1 MNRKYFIITLGITA
15 GIIILLLHPI
25 GNLMLHL
32 IFMHITS
39 ARSNAKI
46 MLFLPWIILSNIN
59 CKPKKWEKN
68 VLIAIIILVYTLQ
81 IYSLK
86 LLNPELPVQVYRWH
100 VFENAISSNSLLSI
114 HSNKFITGFIT
125 ENIFPDLEIILDSG
139 WYYTHHLPQWY
150 MVLVTTLIIM
160 STIFLFR
167 QHQTGWP
174 IKHKM
179 MYTIVSFM
187 IFKNMVDGGPIT
199 PEVIIGLP
207 IMIFLLYNISFIQS
221 VVPSI
226 ISLIILI
233 LTKITPIITL
243 FRSTVLLLI
252 FVLIKKRWPLLI
264 IPILLL
270 SFNTHSQGYFVYEQY
285 DYYNTKINTITN
297 VITTYP
303 CLEDNIFDPLNCTT
317 KIKNEAE
324 WKSLIKQQML
334 PINYQPIKI
343 KCLESIFHSGILL
356 PNNDI
361 NETNAYGKSAQM
373 NIFKVEGNY
382 HYKIKL
388 PKCIPSKISYINL
401 IIEQSINTS
410 FTAVPS
416 K

>member
-1 MNRKYFIITLGITA
+1 
-15 GIIILLLHPI
+15 
-25 GNLMLHL
+25 
-32 IFMHITS
+32 MHITS

-46 MLFLPWIILSNIN
+46 ILFLPWIILSNIN

-68 VLIAIIILVYTLQ
+68 VLITIIILVYTLQ

-125 ENIFPDLEIILDSG
+125 EKIFPGLEIILDSG

-150 MVLVTTLIIM
+150 MVLITTLIIL
-160 STIFLFR
+160 STIFIFR
-167 QHQTGWP
+167 QHQTKWP
-174 IKHKM
+174 LKHKM

-187 IFKNMVDGGPIT
+187 IFKNMIDGGPIT

-207 IMIFLLYNISFIQS
+207 IMIFLLYNISFMQS

-226 ISLIILI
+226 ISLIMLT
-233 LTKITPIITL
+233 LTKITPVITL
-243 FRSTVLLLI
+243 LRSTVLLLI
-252 FVLIKKRWPLLI
+252 FVLIKKRWFLLI

-270 SFNTHSQGYFVYEQY
+270 SFNTHSQAHFVYDQY
-285 DYYNTKINTITN
+285 NYYNTEINTLTN
-297 VITTYP
+297 VVTTYP
-303 CLEDNIFDPLNCTT
+303 CLEDNLFDPLNCTT
-317 KIKNEAE
+317 QIKSDSE
-324 WKSLIKQQML
+324 WKYLIKQQML
-334 PINYQPIKI
+334 PINYQPIQI
-343 KCLESIFHSGILL
+343 KCLESIFHEGILL
-356 PNNDI
+356 PNNEI
-361 NETNAYGKSAQM
+361 NETNIYGESAQL
-373 NIFKVEGNY
+373 NIFKVGNNY

-401 IIEQSINTS
+401 ILEQSINTS
-410 FTAVPS
+410 FTAVPT